1 VKNLTTDNIVDING
15 DKLIISKSHKT
26 NIPFQVK
33 LMDVPLQDYRP
44 LQTPTGRQAGV
55 RQDELLVDVQ
65 EAENGDVSLLH

>member
-1 VKNLTTDNIVDING
+1 
-15 DKLIISKSHKT
+15 
-26 NIPFQVK
+26 
-33 LMDVPLQDYRP
+33 MDVPLQDYRP